1 MVQRVISASAHLPTP
16 GEIMIHASLT
26 AVRRLASASILIGA
40 LALGTAASAAES
52 FVFDKGHTEIRFS
65 WSHLGVS
72 KMSGMILDYDGELAY
87 DAAAPEKS
95 TLQITAKTDSLWTH
109 VDKLT
114 THLKSAEFF
123 DTAKFPEIA
132 FKATKIEKTGE
143 KTGKITGDLTIKGV
157 TKPVTFDAVLNYQ
170 GNHPMSKKP
179 ALGFSAKTTV
189 KRSEF
194 NIGAYVPAVPDEI
207 QITVETEMSPKG

>member
-1 MVQRVISASAHLPTP
+1 
-16 GEIMIHASLT
+16 MIYASLT

-72 KMSGMILDYDGELAY
+72 KMSGMILDYDGELAF

-123 DTAKFPEIA
+123 DTAKFPDIA

-157 TKPVTFDAVLNYQ
+157 TKPVTIDFEQ
-170 GNHPMSKKP
+170 TG
-179 ALGFSAKTTV
+179 SAKDPFGNLRVGFEGSTAINRKDWGLTWNAALETGGVLVSERV
-189 KRSEF
+189 KLDFDIS
-194 NIGAYVPAVPDEI
+194 AI
-207 QITVETEMSPKG
+207 QSA